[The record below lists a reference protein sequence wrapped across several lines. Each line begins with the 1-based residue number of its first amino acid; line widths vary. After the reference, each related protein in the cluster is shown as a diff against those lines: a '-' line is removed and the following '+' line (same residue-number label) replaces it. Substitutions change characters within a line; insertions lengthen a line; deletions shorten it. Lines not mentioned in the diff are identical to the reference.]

1 MAGGYNG
8 RDPISSVLLF
18 PPGAKAWIPV
28 ASLPRPLM
36 YAQASIFGGKCRVY
50 GGEDNGRVYRS
61 EVMVMQ

>member
-1 MAGGYNG
+1 MAGGQSRNG
-8 RDPISSVLLF
+8 RTSSVLMLSH
-18 PPGAKAWIPV
+18 GAKAWIPV

-36 YAQASIFGGKCRVY
+36 YAQASIFGGKFRVY